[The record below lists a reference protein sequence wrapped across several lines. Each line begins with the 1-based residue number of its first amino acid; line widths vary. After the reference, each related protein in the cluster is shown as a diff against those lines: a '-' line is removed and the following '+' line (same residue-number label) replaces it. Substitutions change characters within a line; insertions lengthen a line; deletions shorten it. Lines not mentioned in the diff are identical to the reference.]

1 MKPAH
6 SCAALAAAMLFLAA
20 AFLPAQDRNRM
31 TVYVPMPTG
40 GTQSQRSYFQENFK
54 MELIGANYPSV
65 ENKAVSVYTLLLDIQ
80 DNPDFDRRLTVDDTN
95 ARYLLYV
102 KLERSDDNSE
112 VVNFSF
118 PFSDIEAMA
127 DWNLYLLYQAMANA
141 YMPPEPGSEPLA
153 DDAPLRKWEIERWR
167 NQWLYLSLAAGTDL
181 GFYLRLEDDRIQ
193 TGSFMPAMLAGLEFH
208 FLDFLSLE
216 LDPVKLHFIEKK
228 AISIAGAATVKIVL
242 NFSTVMLEPYGGVE
256 YALSVSEVAVPP
268 LWVMGGFQVGVQ
280 GATRSA
286 WTMDFG
292 VSRNLNSMFSAENGM
307 QYDLMRFHLLGGFKF
322 GFIDRKKAPEIY

>member
-1 MKPAH
+1 VNCTH
-6 SCAALAAAMLFLAA
+6 FFAALAALFLLVAVS
-20 AFLPAQDRNRM
+20 LPAQDRNRM
-31 TVYVPMPTG
+31 TVYVPMPSG

-65 ENKAVSVYTLLLDIQ
+65 ETKAQSVYTLLLDIQ
-80 DNPDFDRRLTVDDTN
+80 DNPDFNIRLAVDDNN
-95 ARYLLYV
+95 ARYLLYI
-102 KLERSDDNSE
+102 KLERSVDNSE

-141 YMPPEPGSEPLA
+141 YMPPEPGSEPLP

-193 TGSFMPAMLAGLEFH
+193 TGSFMPAMLVGLEYH
-208 FLDFLSLE
+208 FLDFLSVE
-216 LDPVKLHFIEKK
+216 LDPIKPRFIEKT
-228 AISIAGAATVKIVL
+228 AISMAIAATVKVVL

-256 YALSVSEVAVPP
+256 YALSLGDVTIPP
-268 LWVMGGFQVGVQ
+268 LWVTAGFQLGVR
-280 GATRSA
+280 GAPQSA

-292 VSRNLNSMFSAENGM
+292 ITRNLNSMFSAENGVN
-307 QYDLMRFHLLGGFKF
+307 YDMLRFHLLAGFKF
-322 GFIDRKKAPEIY
+322 GFIDRKKAPEIE